1 MLEIKIFL
9 LVLSII
15 YSLRYVF
22 EFVIKL
28 IMNNTEEPIK
38 LSKVEGILLYF
49 STSYI
54 ITYFLI

>member
-9 LVLSII
+9 LVLSVI

-28 IMNNTEEPIK
+28 IINNTEPIK

>member
-9 LVLSII
+9 FVLSIV
-15 YSLRYVF
+15 YSLRYIA

-28 IMNNTEEPIK
+28 IQEESEPMK
-38 LSKVEGILLYF
+38 LSKVEGIFLYF
-49 STSYI
+49 AISYI